1 MQGFG
6 FLGTYD
12 ATIDDKGRIRLP
24 AKFRALLGESFIN
37 AQGAEN

>member
-12 ATIDDKGRIRLP
+12 ATIDDKGRVRLP
-24 AKFRALLGESFIN
+24 PNSARCWAKTL
-37 AQGAEN
+37 